1 MILPTPLSGFILQSL
16 CYRRFI
22 SHTPRVYHGL
32 VGIGTIQNGEVQYS
46 GNGISNLL
54 NGETYGWVLLDSST
68 LNAPIITGWCW
79 LEPWNFEW
87 LSRNSWEWKNHPNWL
102 SLTHIF
108 QRGWRKTTNQMMYNP
123 IPLEQLEQGKPKW
136 GRVRHAFR
144 IFSTWIGGF
153 CHSISR
159 LDPPKR

>member
-87 LSRNSWEWKNHPNWL
+87 LSRNSWEWKNHPNWR
-102 SLTHIF
+102 TNIF
-108 QRGWRKTTNQMMYNP
+108 QRGRSTTNQINIGN
-123 IPLEQLEQGKPKW
+123 IPLLRTLHQIYEKREGRYLRDPEVVCRRPGTQG
-136 GRVRHAFR
+136 R
-144 IFSTWIGGF
+144 
-153 CHSISR
+153 C
-159 LDPPKR
+159 